1 VRQLRR
7 KLYNTWTRIRA
18 TKGLGRD
25 LVIIAGLVVLAST
38 VGGYILS
45 HQRVSFPWQEKISY
59 RADFEEAPGV
69 APGQGQEVRIA
80 GVPVGEITKADI
92 TGDGRARLTL
102 SLKKR
107 YGTLYANSRAF
118 LRPKSQL
125 NEMYVLLDPGGKPAK
140 VLEPG
145 SVIPLAQTTRPIQL
159 DEVLSNLDDRAR
171 TAGRIA
177 LEESDAALARPGVI
191 PPDLEAGDATL
202 LALRPV
208 MEALDTRRE
217 KIARLVT
224 AFADIATAAG
234 EDDVRLARMLDS
246 ARETLDTLAA
256 RDADLDATLRQLPG
270 FGDDLRTASGAVSNL
285 ATQLNPTLDGIKA
298 ASDRLPGAL
307 AGMSGVADRLDR
319 TIDLARPVVDGARP
333 LTADLRPLLASAR
346 PALADTV
353 AWSHRLDP
361 VTGNVVGHLSD
372 LTAFIY
378 QGNSVFQLEDANGP
392 ILRGLVIGGPETV
405 LSLLFPSSTAGGNP

>member
-1 VRQLRR
+1 MRRLRH
-7 KLYNTWTRIRA
+7 KLHNTWTRIRA

-25 LVIIAGLVVLAST
+25 LGVVAGLIVLASV
-38 VGGYILS
+38 VGGVILS
-45 HQRVSFPWQEKISY
+45 HQRVSFPWQQKVSY
-59 RADFEEAPGV
+59 QADFEEAPGV

-80 GVPVGEITKADI
+80 GVPVGEITRADI
-92 TGDGRARLTL
+92 TRDGHARLTL

-107 YGTLYANSRAF
+107 YGTVYANARAF

-125 NEMYVLLDPGGKPAK
+125 NEMYVFLEPGGKPAK

-145 SVIPLAQTTRPIQL
+145 SVLPQAQTTRPIQL
-159 DEVLSNLDDRAR
+159 DEVLSHLDDRAR

-177 LEESDAALARPGVI
+177 LEESDAALARPDVI
-191 PPDLEAGDATL
+191 PPDLRAADATL

-217 KIARLVT
+217 KIGRLVT

-234 EDDVRLARMLDS
+234 EDDARLARMLDS

-270 FGDDLRTASGAVSNL
+270 FGDDLRTASGAVSDL
-285 ATQLNPTLDGIKA
+285 AGQLNPTLDGIRA

-307 AGMSGVADRLDR
+307 AGMSGVVDRLDR
-319 TIDLARPVVDGARP
+319 TADLARPVVDGARP
-333 LTADLRPLLASAR
+333 LVADLRPLMASAR

-353 AWSHRLDP
+353 AWSYRLDP
-361 VTGNVVGHLSD
+361 VTANLVDHLPDVG
-372 LTAFIY
+372 AFVY

-392 ILRGLVIGGPETV
+392 ILRGLVV
-405 LSLLFPSSTAGGNP
+405 LGQDTIECVISDSCEDTP